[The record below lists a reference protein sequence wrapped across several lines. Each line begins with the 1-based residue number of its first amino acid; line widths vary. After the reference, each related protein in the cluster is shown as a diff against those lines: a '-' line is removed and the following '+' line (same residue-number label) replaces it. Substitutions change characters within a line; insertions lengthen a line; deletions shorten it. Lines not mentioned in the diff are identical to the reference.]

1 MSVYCEAGLLP
12 PCEVH
17 SGDVIVWQYQGTTD
31 DVSERCWCSLPRG
44 RNVRKLCPRR
54 RECNPLLC
62 MSVARP
68 GRSGWR
74 RSLMRLGIDA

>member
-1 MSVYCEAGLLP
+1 MTALGEVAVSVYCEAGLLP

-62 MSVARP
+62 MSVHDLEGVAGGGP
-68 GRSGWR
+68 
-74 RSLMRLGIDA
+74 